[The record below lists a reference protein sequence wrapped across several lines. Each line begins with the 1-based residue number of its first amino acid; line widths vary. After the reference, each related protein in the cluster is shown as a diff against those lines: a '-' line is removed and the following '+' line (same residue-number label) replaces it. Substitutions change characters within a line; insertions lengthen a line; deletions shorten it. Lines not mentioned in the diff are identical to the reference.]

1 MSERSTKKIQGIEI
15 HVREQGT
22 ARQRPSSSGRCPDCG
37 GSGWIFFQK
46 DGADC
51 VIDGVACGDA
61 GVMYDYQRRCPT
73 CNGGKAIVAFRK
85 TQAQIPAAFYDVAI
99 GDFDWTIYEDADGH
113 KIDTTMHRKLVD
125 SFLNHPEEYEAQ
137 GIGLYI
143 WSNTRG
149 CGKTFL
155 ASAICN
161 TLIAEKHKRT
171 LFASA
176 SDLIA
181 YDKES
186 NDKYATDQIQRLCD
200 ADLLVIDDLGQ
211 QNNGNKWLEDI
222 LYRIL
227 DYRMQRKMLTI
238 VTSNMALERLPFD
251 DRITDRL
258 EKMTYKLPL
267 PDFCVR
273 TRESNQKKRELMKRL
288 GIIGGDKRDVGED
301 SNTTDKGED
310 GMDDTLDGDEGR
322 ATA

>member
-22 ARQRPSSSGRCPDCG
+22 ARQRPSSSGRCPECG

-46 DGADC
+46 DGAEC
-51 VIDGVACGDA
+51 MVDGVPTGEP
-61 GVMYDYQRRCPT
+61 GVAYEFQRRCPR
-73 CNGGKAIVAFRK
+73 CNGGQAVVERRK

-113 KIDTTMHRKLVD
+113 KIDTTMHRRLVD
-125 SFLNHPEEYEAQ
+125 SFLSYPEEYEEL

-186 NDKYATDQIQRLCD
+186 NDKYSTDQIQRLCD

-288 GIIGGDKRDVGED
+288 GIIGGDKRYVGED
-301 SNTTDKGED
+301 GNTTDKGED